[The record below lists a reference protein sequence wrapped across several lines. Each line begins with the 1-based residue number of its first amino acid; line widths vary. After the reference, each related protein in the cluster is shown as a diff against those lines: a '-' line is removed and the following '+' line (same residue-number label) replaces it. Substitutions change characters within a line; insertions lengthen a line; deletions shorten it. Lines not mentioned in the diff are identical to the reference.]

1 MCLVLHCDLH
11 ISESDGHSNLLLEK
25 KLSGCIWCTLIATLL
40 LKAGNKLQLNSFEVY
55 AAIFTLHAQLI
66 ILDALQHALPARK
79 LTEDYRI
86 EALLSSL

>member
-11 ISESDGHSNLLLEK
+11 ISESDGHPNVLLEK
-25 KLSGCIWCTLIATLL
+25 KLSGCLWRTLIATLL

-55 AAIFTLHAQLI
+55 AAIFTLHAHLV
-66 ILDALQHALPARK
+66 ILDALQHALPAWK
-79 LTEDYRI
+79 LSENYRV